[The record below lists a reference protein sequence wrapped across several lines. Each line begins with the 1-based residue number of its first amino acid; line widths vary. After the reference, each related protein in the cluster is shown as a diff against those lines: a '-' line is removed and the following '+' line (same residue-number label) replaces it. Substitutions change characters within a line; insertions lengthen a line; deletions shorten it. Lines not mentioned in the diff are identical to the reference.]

1 MHEGPTLVIAHL
13 FSGHRREGDVHH
25 SLALLPEQL
34 KRPIRV
40 LSLDTAVHQ
49 EVGNLIEAGT
59 TWRFLTEAIQRG
71 AIAGIIAG
79 PPCETFSA
87 ARGNTTHATGR
98 EARTAPRPLRTA
110 KRPWG
115 IGGLSGRELA
125 QARQGTMFILQTLW
139 AMTMVWNAGGVG
151 ILEHPAAPKD
161 IEKVSIFRTPLLR
174 LLLQLPGWTTRT
186 ILQHRY
192 GAEAVKPTTF
202 LLVGLEAHVSDLRAM
217 EQELPKPAPCIGKD
231 ADGKYRTTKLKAYP
245 ARLCSGLARMVA
257 SGLQRPHGKVA
268 EVDAATMEWLEEAW
282 TTSKW
287 ARPGEL
293 RPDYQPGNP

>member
-1 MHEGPTLVIAHL
+1 
-13 FSGHRREGDVHH
+13 
-25 SLALLPEQL
+25 
-34 KRPIRV
+34 
-40 LSLDTAVHQ
+40 
-49 EVGNLIEAGT
+49 
-59 TWRFLTEAIQRG
+59 
-71 AIAGIIAG
+71 
-79 PPCETFSA
+79 
-87 ARGNTTHATGR
+87 
-98 EARTAPRPLRTA
+98 
-110 KRPWG
+110 
-115 IGGLSGRELA
+115 
-125 QARQGTMFILQTLW
+125 MFILQTLW

-151 ILEHPAAPKD
+151 ILEHPAAPTD

-257 SGLQRPHGKVA
+257 SGLNRPHGKVA
-268 EVDAATMEWLEEAW
+268 EVDAATLEWLEEAW
-282 TTSKW
+282 TMSKW
-287 ARPGEL
+287 AKPGEL